1 MDDLFD
7 QGFRFNRQV
16 VLPEV
21 ELERL
26 QPPGQKLR
34 GLRQADPQAP
44 SEPVHTHGFRKIDEP
59 CSLAVDEDV
68 ERVQIA
74 MDEPG
79 VGERIDARQYGPEER
94 FGRLEADV
102 VEAGCRGLVPNVSHR
117 QEILHPPRRRRH
129 GSSALPGL
137 AHHLELVG
145 GKPGHR
151 VDLDR
156 STAAVRGPVE
166 SIRLH
171 RERRAVVPAQ
181 VDVRF
186 LACADQAPDLG
197 REARVEDGLRG
208 PAVSGLT
215 QVDRPMIDAPLDARV
230 QGRVIRHLGIV
241 GLFGLDR
248 TAGHMCRDEITRSP
262 ARIGKLVG
270 TSSPGTSWSYGP
282 LGAIDPGGMNLW
294 GRISRTVTLK
304 PHRAIGWDGASAVVE
319 ITLVGEGQAQVG
331 HEFVYRGPQ
340 PECRPCKVRAACLN
354 QALGQRYRIKRV
366 RDVTHPCLLNE
377 ERARV
382 VEVEL
387 APPEASLPSRAA
399 IEGPSY
405 RTRRSYART
414 RPART
419 SGSAIRSGSSRACGS
434 VCKASARS
442 SIARSVIRLSPR
454 RSPTA
459 IEGFE

>member
-1 MDDLFD
+1 MNHGRSPSTRMLNALRSPWTIPAWASASTPANTVLRNDSGDSRRTSWRRGAGASFPMYRID
-7 QGFRFNRQV
+7 RRFSTR
-16 VLPEV
+16 
-21 ELERL
+21 R
-26 QPPGQKLR
+26 
-34 GLRQADPQAP
+34 A
-44 SEPVHTHGFRKIDEP
+44 
-59 CSLAVDEDV
+59 
-68 ERVQIA
+68 
-74 MDEPG
+74 G
-79 VGERIDARQYGPEER
+79 VGTGA
-94 FGRLEADV
+94 
-102 VEAGCRGLVPNVSHR
+102 
-117 QEILHPPRRRRH
+117 PP
-129 GSSALPGL
+129 
-137 AHHLELVG
+137 
-145 GKPGHR
+145 
-151 VDLDR
+151 
-156 STAAVRGPVE
+156 
-166 SIRLH
+166 
-171 RERRAVVPAQ
+171 
-181 VDVRF
+181 F

-241 GLFGLDR
+241 GLFGLYR

-304 PHRAIGWDGASAVVE
+304 PHRAIGWDEASAVVE
-319 ITLVGEGQAQVG
+319 ITLVGERQAQVG

-399 IEGPSY
+399 IEGAVLSY
-405 RTRRSYART
+405 EKIVCSNAACPNFRLCHPLGIEPGMRVRVQGVGAELDCPLGYSLV
-414 RPART
+414 
-419 SGSAIRSGSSRACGS
+419 SATVAYGD
-434 VCKASARS
+434 
-442 SIARSVIRLSPR
+442 
-454 RSPTA
+454 
-459 IEGFE
+459 